1 LNCGKELPKT
11 ATKYCNN
18 KCQNDYEYKKYIERW
33 KQGLENGV
41 AGKYD
46 ISGYIRRYL
55 FEKYSSSC

>member
-1 LNCGKELPKT
+1 MNCGKELSKT

-18 KCQNDYEYKKYIERW
+18 KCQNDYEYKQYIERW

-55 FEKYSSSC
+55 FEKYNSSC